1 MYIYKIT
8 YIARGQASISDD
20 IFTLDI
26 TGYKGGVPIRNI
38 MISGHSLVVSGR
50 SYTFGADVDTLVVE
64 ATDLDFDGH
73 TIELDSI
80 QYQVPRTGSITKT
93 YQFDVSGGTPAVAQI
108 YTPAVALAATYAA
121 PPPAYEAPLQS
132 LLTAD
137 AVIEP
142 MAIDTTTGEPVVVQ
156 KAGIGLGVLV
166 IGGLILLGLSKRKKR

>member
-26 TGYKGGVPIRNI
+26 TGYKGGMPIRNI

-50 SYTFGADVDTLVVE
+50 SYVFNADVDTLVVE

-73 TIELDSI
+73 TIEVDNI

-93 YQFDVSGGTPAVAQI
+93 YQFDVSGGISAVAQI
-108 YTPAVALAATYAA
+108 YTPAPVPTYA
-121 PPPAYEAPLQS
+121 APLQS
-132 LLTAD
+132 LLKAD